1 MDQLKSLIT
10 SLGSLNSRE
19 TETALLVDWIMERW
33 EEIKKEVNDFN
44 KPKDAK
50 RRTFGKKEGE
60 LVDKL
65 VSICNYKCDS
75 RNRDAVNNIM
85 ITLGYVGYDKKS
97 RFRQRMENCLKKKRK
112 NDKSFHP
119 SSRKPG
125 MKRPAKTDDS
135 EEEQTVALDSN
146 RNVLPNSDISSIS
159 LNDVPLTPLPDD
171 MDGYIMEDTVNEMK
185 EKQVLPPD
193 PSYDEIYQAFYLM
206 MEDKPDNYDSTPDPL
221 MLTLQPSISDDFSA
235 QQTFSDTTTG
245 LSFHVGSTSSQ
256 QPVHY
261 GDFVYTDFNP
271 TPTAMNGW
279 FIGSP
284 NDS

>member
-19 TETALLVDWIMERW
+19 TEAALLVDWIMERW

-185 EKQVLPPD
+185 EKQVLPLD

>member
-19 TETALLVDWIMERW
+19 TEAALLVDWIMERW

-44 KPKDAK
+44 KSKDAK

-135 EEEQTVALDSN
+135 EEEQTVAVDSN
-146 RNVLPNSDISSIS
+146 RNVLSNSDISSIS

-193 PSYDEIYQAFYLM
+193 PSYDEVYQAFYLM

-261 GDFVYTDFNP
+261 GDFVHTDFNP

>member
-19 TETALLVDWIMERW
+19 TEAALLVDWIMERW

-159 LNDVPLTPLPDD
+159 LYDVPLTPLPDD

>member
-1 MDQLKSLIT
+1 MDQLNSLIT

-19 TETALLVDWIMERW
+19 TEAALLVDWIMERW
-33 EEIKKEVNDFN
+33 EEIKKEVIDFN

-271 TPTAMNGW
+271 APTAMNGW

>member
-19 TETALLVDWIMERW
+19 TEAALLVDWIMERW

-146 RNVLPNSDISSIS
+146 RNVLPNSDISSMS

-185 EKQVLPPD
+185 EKQVLPLD

>member
-19 TETALLVDWIMERW
+19 TEAALLVDWIMERW

>member
-19 TETALLVDWIMERW
+19 TEAALLVDWIMERW

-221 MLTLQPSISDDFSA
+221 MLTLQPSIGDDFSA

>member
-19 TETALLVDWIMERW
+19 TEAALLVDWIMERW

-185 EKQVLPPD
+185 EKQVLPLD

-221 MLTLQPSISDDFSA
+221 MLTLQPSISHDFSA

>member
-19 TETALLVDWIMERW
+19 TEAALLVDWIMERW

-171 MDGYIMEDTVNEMK
+171 MDGYIMEDTVNEMR

>member
-19 TETALLVDWIMERW
+19 TEAALLVDWIMERW

-125 MKRPAKTDDS
+125 MKRQMTLRKSKRSHWILTGMFYP
-135 EEEQTVALDSN
+135 TVIYHPFPSMMFLW
-146 RNVLPNSDISSIS
+146 LLFPMIWMDI
-159 LNDVPLTPLPDD
+159 
-171 MDGYIMEDTVNEMK
+171 
-185 EKQVLPPD
+185 
-193 PSYDEIYQAFYLM
+193 
-206 MEDKPDNYDSTPDPL
+206 
-221 MLTLQPSISDDFSA
+221 
-235 QQTFSDTTTG
+235 
-245 LSFHVGSTSSQ
+245 
-256 QPVHY
+256 
-261 GDFVYTDFNP
+261 
-271 TPTAMNGW
+271 
-279 FIGSP
+279 
-284 NDS
+284 

>member
-19 TETALLVDWIMERW
+19 TEAALLVDWIMERW

-44 KPKDAK
+44 KPKDSK

-185 EKQVLPPD
+185 EKQVLPLD

>member
-19 TETALLVDWIMERW
+19 TEAALLVDWIMERW

-271 TPTAMNGW
+271 TATAMNGW

>member
-19 TETALLVDWIMERW
+19 TEAALLVDWIMERW

-135 EEEQTVALDSN
+135 EEEQTVAVDSN

-185 EKQVLPPD
+185 EKQVLPLD

>member
-19 TETALLVDWIMERW
+19 TEAALLVDWIMERW

-85 ITLGYVGYDKKS
+85 ITLVYVGYDKKS

-193 PSYDEIYQAFYLM
+193 PSYDEIYQALYLM
-206 MEDKPDNYDSTPDPL
+206 EEDKPDNYDSTPDPL

>member
-10 SLGSLNSRE
+10 SLGRLNSRE
-19 TETALLVDWIMERW
+19 TEAALLVDWIMERW

-125 MKRPAKTDDS
+125 MKRSAKTDDS

>member
-19 TETALLVDWIMERW
+19 TEAALLVDWIMERW

-261 GDFVYTDFNP
+261 GDFGYTDFNP

>member
-19 TETALLVDWIMERW
+19 TEAALLVDWIMERW

-206 MEDKPDNYDSTPDPL
+206 MEDKPDNYDSTPDSL

-245 LSFHVGSTSSQ
+245 LSFHVGSASSQ

>member
-19 TETALLVDWIMERW
+19 TEAALLVDWIMERW

-146 RNVLPNSDISSIS
+146 RNVLPNSDISSSS

>member
-1 MDQLKSLIT
+1 
-10 SLGSLNSRE
+10 
-19 TETALLVDWIMERW
+19 
-33 EEIKKEVNDFN
+33 
-44 KPKDAK
+44 
-50 RRTFGKKEGE
+50 
-60 LVDKL
+60 
-65 VSICNYKCDS
+65 
-75 RNRDAVNNIM
+75 
-85 ITLGYVGYDKKS
+85 
-97 RFRQRMENCLKKKRK
+97 MENCLKKKRK